1 MNRFVM
7 LLLAVLT
14 IGVISPAFSLDDA
27 QFTKVLTTAVQAD
40 EYLFSLMSPETPKH
54 SPEFQ
59 AALAGQKATR
69 AAVANEIN
77 ALDTTEDI
85 QQALVIARAFSAKG
99 GSAASIGSLAE
110 NLLRARLPFVNAHQL
125 P

>member
-14 IGVISPAFSLDDA
+14 IGVISPAFSLDGA
-27 QFTKVLTTAVQAD
+27 HFTKVLTAAVQAD

-59 AALAGQKATR
+59 AALANQKATR
-69 AAVANEIN
+69 AAIANEIT
-77 ALDTTEDI
+77 ALDTTEDL
-85 QQALVIARAFSAKG
+85 QQALVIARAFVSKG
-99 GSAASIGSLAE
+99 GSAASIGNLAE
-110 NLLRARLPFVNAHQL
+110 SLLRARLPFVSAHQL

>member
-14 IGVISPAFSLDDA
+14 IGVISPAFSLDGA
-27 QFTKVLTTAVQAD
+27 QFTKVLTAAVQAD
-40 EYLFSLMSPETPKH
+40 EYLYSLMGPETPKH

-59 AALAGQKATR
+59 AALAGQKKTR

-77 ALDTTEDI
+77 ALDSTDDI

-99 GSAASIGSLAE
+99 GSFAAIGSLAE
-110 NLLRARLPFVNAHQL
+110 NLLRARLPFVTAHQL